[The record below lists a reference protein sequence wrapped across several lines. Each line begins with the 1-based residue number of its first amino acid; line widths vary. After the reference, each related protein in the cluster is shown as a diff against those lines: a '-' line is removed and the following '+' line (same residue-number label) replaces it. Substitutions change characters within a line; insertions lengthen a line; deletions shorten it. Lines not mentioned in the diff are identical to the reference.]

1 MAGALVVGSSIQE
14 IRESLGAVSSLEGEK
29 IVLAYGQ
36 AVKEEELAKLG
47 VKVYK
52 LDSSHPDHI
61 VKAVDQL
68 YKKHQPSIIIGWIT
82 KNNRAALSYFAGLYD
97 LPMATDVT
105 GLEYSGDSIVYKRG
119 FLSERAIATEKIP
132 VPAVVLINQK
142 VFKPF
147 EVEAASQVEEIKIE
161 EEEVVLKE
169 IKPKVLS
176 GINLEEAEIIVGVGR
191 GFKKK
196 EDLQLAFKLAELLG
210 AQVGASR
217 PIAADYKWLPE
228 DAWIGISGKRV
239 SPKLYI
245 AVGISGA
252 PQHMAGVMNSKIIVA
267 VNKDKT
273 APIFK
278 QADYGVVA
286 DLYQFLPVLIKKL
299 EERKR
304 K

>member
-1 MAGALVVGSSIQE
+1 MVKALIVGSSIPE
-14 IRESLGAVSSLEGEK
+14 IKESLGAVSQAGEK
-29 IVLAYGQ
+29 VILAYGNAAEDEQ
-36 AVKEEELAKLG
+36 LQQLG
-47 VKVYK
+47 FKVYRLK
-52 LDSSHPDHI
+52 SSHPDHI
-61 VKAVDQL
+61 VAAVEKVYDEF
-68 YKKHQPSIIIGWIT
+68 KPDIVIGWIT
-82 KNNRAALSYFAGLYD
+82 KNNRAALSYFAGKRG
-97 LPMATDVT
+97 LPMPTDVT
-105 GLEYSGDSIVYKRG
+105 SLEIKEDSIIYTRG
-119 FLSERAIATEKIP
+119 FLSERAIAKEK
-132 VPAVVLINQK
+132 VPLPAIVLINQK

-147 EVEAASQVEEIKIE
+147 EQAGQAEIVDLTPAGETVKLVEVK
-161 EEEVVLKE
+161 K
-169 IKPKVLS
+169 KVLS

-196 EDLQLAFKLAELLG
+196 EDLELAFKLAELLG

-245 AVGISGA
+245 AIGISGA

-299 EERKR
+299 EERR